1 MISNKIKEYVSYNP
15 TDNTTQLAIGELCQR
30 IEDNQI
36 VIPLFQRELSWT
48 LKKQA
53 ALLNYQMF
61 SKAAISP
68 ISFTELNSDE
78 SLQVSFIN
86 REVVEPEI
94 TMNSVIDGQQRL
106 STNYLAY
113 SGDESL
119 KGIVLDLTKGKI
131 RISESA
137 DNKKN
142 LIPVTTLFNRDL
154 NVLNDFLQKSNFK
167 DKETEYLIFGLRS
180 KFMSYKY
187 TINKALRLSELE
199 QIEWF
204 EVLNNAGTTISS
216 LQMDISKL
224 KLKNFDFYKK
234 YTRPYNKI
242 IKNYGYDNLFTKF
255 STKISY
261 PVASLNP
268 AYEVLKKQQHKNN
281 YAPFPSDSKGK
292 NIIKLSEKELG
303 IITEKSLE
311 SLKWTMDFIK
321 ENNLKSYITK
331 MDYILYVSGYYTFN
345 GASELDKLVTWIKT
359 VDFSDKSN
367 TTRRNL
373 FSSLVYRE
381 FQIDFLKGSD
391 ANIID

>member
-1 MISNKIKEYVSYNP
+1 
-15 TDNTTQLAIGELCQR
+15 
-30 IEDNQI
+30 
-36 VIPLFQRELSWT
+36 
-48 LKKQA
+48 
-53 ALLNYQMF
+53 
-61 SKAAISP
+61 
-68 ISFTELNSDE
+68 
-78 SLQVSFIN
+78 
-86 REVVEPEI
+86 
-94 TMNSVIDGQQRL
+94 
-106 STNYLAY
+106 
-113 SGDESL
+113 
-119 KGIVLDLTKGKI
+119 
-131 RISESA
+131 
-137 DNKKN
+137 
-142 LIPVTTLFNRDL
+142 
-154 NVLNDFLQKSNFK
+154 
-167 DKETEYLIFGLRS
+167 
-180 KFMSYKY
+180 MSYKY

-281 YAPFPSDSKGK
+281 HAPFPSDSKGK

-381 FQIDFLKGSD
+381 FQIDFLKESD